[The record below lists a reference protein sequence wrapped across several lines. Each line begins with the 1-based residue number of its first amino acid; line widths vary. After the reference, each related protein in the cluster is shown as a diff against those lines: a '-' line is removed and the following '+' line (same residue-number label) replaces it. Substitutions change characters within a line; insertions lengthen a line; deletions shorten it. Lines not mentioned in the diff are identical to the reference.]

1 MAVKSNWSP
10 WLSNQRSAAAR
21 TEEAIAGV
29 IVTRATLLAPK
40 LTGDLRN
47 SGRVEKNPSGGQSA
61 TFGDSSVPYAR
72 RRHYENR
79 KNPGTLR
86 YLERAGDS
94 VKKENIK
101 KYTDMA
107 T

>member
-1 MAVKSNWSP
+1 MAVKSNWTP
-10 WLSNQRSAAAR
+10 WLNKERSVARR
-21 TEEAIAGV
+21 TEEVVAGV
-29 IVTRATLLAPK
+29 IITRGTMLAPK

-47 SGRVEKNPSGGQSA
+47 SGRVEKNPNGGQSA

-86 YLERAGDS
+86 YLERSGDS

-101 KYTDMA
+101 KYMDMA
-107 T
+107 R